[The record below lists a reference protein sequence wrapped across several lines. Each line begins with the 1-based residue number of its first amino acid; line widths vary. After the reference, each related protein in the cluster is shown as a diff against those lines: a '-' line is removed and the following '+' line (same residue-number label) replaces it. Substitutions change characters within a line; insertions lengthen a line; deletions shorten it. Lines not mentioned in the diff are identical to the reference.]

1 MEKESKMTEKDCTA
15 QNSSDIKKYI
25 DSGLLGSLMEMGFGQ
40 VEAEKAIFFTKNE
53 GLERAVTWLEEN
65 SNDPCLKDPIVE
77 ISVSEGDAFSN
88 SKLTDE
94 EALEKAKELQR
105 RARELR
111 VQREK
116 EDEIEK
122 ERRRIASTKQLL
134 EAQRKLEEAE
144 RIRNIEKVA
153 REKNAHEVERQ
164 RQLSL
169 LREEWEERF
178 GCPYP
183 EEKVNEVP
191 KGNKEKVAY
200 YCNRMN
206 KEYRPKDPQGLL
218 ACFHLLKTYIN
229 NVHSHPFEEKYKK
242 IRLKN
247 PTFES
252 KVLKYQGSLEIL
264 MACGFVKDDSGEF
277 LVIPPEKIPDT
288 FVCSQAV
295 KFLTLLSDQQ

>member
-1 MEKESKMTEKDCTA
+1 MTDTEKPTN
-15 QNSSDIKKYI
+15 NSENCDDIKNYVDKN
-25 DSGLLGSLMEMGFGQ
+25 LLNSLLEMGFGQ
-40 VEAEKAIFFTKNE
+40 VESEKAIFFTRNK
-53 GLERAVTWLEEN
+53 GLEDAITWLEEN
-65 SNDPCLKDPIVE
+65 SKHDSIKEPIIE
-77 ISVSEGDAFSN
+77 ISGSDSVSGAP
-88 SKLTDE
+88 KLTDE

-111 VQREK
+111 MQREK
-116 EDEIEK
+116 EEEIEK
-122 ERRRIASTKQLL
+122 EKRRIASTKQLL

-144 RIRNIEKVA
+144 RIRNIEKA
-153 REKNAHEVERQ
+153 AKEKNAHEVERQ

-169 LREEWEERF
+169 LKEEWEERF

-183 EEKVNEVP
+183 EEKTSEVP

-206 KEYRPKDPQGLL
+206 REYRSKDLQGIMT
-218 ACFHLLKTYIN
+218 CFNLLKTYIN
-229 NVHSHPFEEKYKK
+229 NVHSHPYEEKYKR

-264 MACGFVKDDSGEF
+264 MACGFVKDSNEEF

-288 FVCSQAV
+288 FVCSQAI
-295 KFLTLLSDQQ
+295 KFLTLLTQN

>member
-1 MEKESKMTEKDCTA
+1 MTGKDDTA
-15 QNSSDIKKYI
+15 QNCSDIKKYI
-25 DSGLLGSLMEMGFGQ
+25 DSSMLSSLMEMGFGQ

-53 GLERAVTWLEEN
+53 GLERAVTWLEEK
-65 SNDPCLKDPIVE
+65 SNDACLKDPIVD
-77 ISVSEGDAFSN
+77 ISTSEDASGN
-88 SKLTDE
+88 TKLTNE
-94 EALEKAKELQR
+94 EALEKVRELQR
-105 RARELR
+105 KARELR
-111 VQREK
+111 MQKEK
-116 EDEIEK
+116 EEEIDKEK
-122 ERRRIASTKQLL
+122 RRIASTKQIL

-144 RIRNIEKVA
+144 RIRSIEKAA

-183 EEKVNEVP
+183 EEKASEVP
-191 KGNKEKVAY
+191 KGNKEKIAY

-206 KEYRPKDPQGLL
+206 KEYRSKDLQGLL

-229 NVHSHPFEEKYKK
+229 NVQSHPYEEKYKK

-264 MACGFVKDDSGEF
+264 TACGFAKDSSGEF

>member
-1 MEKESKMTEKDCTA
+1 MTDTEKLTNISDNCD
-15 QNSSDIKKYI
+15 DIKNYVDKN
-25 DSGLLGSLMEMGFGQ
+25 LLNSLMEMGFGQ
-40 VEAEKAIFFTKNE
+40 VESEKAIFFTRNK
-53 GLERAVTWLEEN
+53 GLENAVTWLEEN
-65 SNDPCLKDPIVE
+65 SKDDSIKEPIIE
-77 ISVSEGDAFSN
+77 ISGSDSIPGAP
-88 SKLTDE
+88 KLTDE

-111 VQREK
+111 IQREK
-116 EDEIEK
+116 EEEIEK
-122 ERRRIASTKQLL
+122 EKRRIASTKQLL

-144 RIRNIEKVA
+144 RIRNIEKA
-153 REKNAHEVERQ
+153 AKEKNAHEVERQ

-169 LREEWEERF
+169 LKEEWEERF

-183 EEKVNEVP
+183 EEKTNEVP

-206 KEYRPKDPQGLL
+206 KEYRSKDLQGIMT
-218 ACFHLLKTYIN
+218 CFNLLKTYIN
-229 NVHSHPFEEKYKK
+229 NVHSHPYEEKYKR

-264 MACGFVKDDSGEF
+264 MACGFVKDSNEEF

-288 FVCSQAV
+288 FVCSQAI
-295 KFLTLLSDQQ
+295 KFLTLLTQN